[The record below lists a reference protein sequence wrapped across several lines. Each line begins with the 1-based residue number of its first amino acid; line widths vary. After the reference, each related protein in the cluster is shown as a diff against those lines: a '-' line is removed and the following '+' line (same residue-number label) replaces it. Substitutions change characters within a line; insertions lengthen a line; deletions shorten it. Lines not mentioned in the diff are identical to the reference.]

1 MAVFSLS
8 SAVPIL
14 SLFSGEYYE
23 NKIKSIHNIY
33 QSSSVI
39 DIESLNKDILFN
51 FINNLDSLRKKLVKE
66 QKNTRSLYL
75 NKIKLITRVYGIT
88 PIDSIQ
94 LFNKVNN
101 ENINPKITVIIPIY
115 NMDAYI
121 PECLD
126 SVINQT
132 LKELEILCIDDG
144 STDYSQQVLNEYSWK
159 DKRIRIISQ
168 QNHGVSYSRNIGITQ
183 SKGEFLFF
191 LDPDDYLPD
200 NEVLADLY
208 NAAIKHGVLICG
220 GGFSENNV
228 TLPGIVDRW
237 DGNLSKYT
245 FSDDTLMNYK
255 DYQFDYGWTRV
266 LYNREFLIYNDL
278 RIPDY
283 TFFEDPVFFVKVMHL
298 AKTFYCLKRCTYCYR
313 TGHKVTNF
321 TDKKVLDLVK
331 GLTENISFAL
341 EKNYNSLLSL
351 ELARLENDYGDIIL
365 NHLLKPSSIE
375 LRQLISDLNNLI
387 YNNTDKIENKD
398 NSEMSEI
405 IENSENHLNSETQ
418 PANTLPQSNI
428 VLPHPILDLSRDKL
442 SDYDYL
448 MNNFYIVDENTDASA
463 VKINAAEFLA
473 EDFSLSHGPLEPQIL
488 IYHSH
493 SQETFSDSREGEE
506 EDTIVGVGNYL
517 TSLLSEKYGYQVI
530 HIKEAFDMM
539 SGELDRNKAYN
550 YACDYVEKVL
560 EENPSVEVVIDL
572 HRDGIDEDRRLVT
585 EINGKDTAQI
595 LFYNG
600 LSYTNDQGK
609 VSYLPNPYIQDNLAF
624 SFQLEYQAALYYPDF
639 YRGIYLAG
647 LRYNLHLRKR
657 ALLLEAG
664 AQTNTVQE
672 VKNAM
677 EPFAD
682 ILNRVLKGCGTG

>member
-1 MAVFSLS
+1 MFL
-8 SAVPIL
+8 
-14 SLFSGEYYE
+14 
-23 NKIKSIHNIY
+23 
-33 QSSSVI
+33 
-39 DIESLNKDILFN
+39 
-51 FINNLDSLRKKLVKE
+51 
-66 QKNTRSLYL
+66 
-75 NKIKLITRVYGIT
+75 
-88 PIDSIQ
+88 
-94 LFNKVNN
+94 
-101 ENINPKITVIIPIY
+101 
-115 NMDAYI
+115 
-121 PECLD
+121 CL
-126 SVINQT
+126 
-132 LKELEILCIDDG
+132 C
-144 STDYSQQVLNEYSWK
+144 
-159 DKRIRIISQ
+159 
-168 QNHGVSYSRNIGITQ
+168 
-183 SKGEFLFF
+183 FF
-191 LDPDDYLPD
+191 A
-200 NEVLADLY
+200 VLAM
-208 NAAIKHGVLICG
+208 
-220 GGFSENNV
+220 
-228 TLPGIVDRW
+228 LPGPFSMREIVHNVYRQFPFYYFTEEKAQETW
-237 DGNLSKYT
+237 MEMDGETLAEIGKRNGAYLEEVAENERNLREENAKKSKEA
-245 FSDDTLMNYK
+245 N
-255 DYQFDYGWTRV
+255 
-266 LYNREFLIYNDL
+266 
-278 RIPDY
+278 
-283 TFFEDPVFFVKVMHL
+283 
-298 AKTFYCLKRCTYCYR
+298 
-313 TGHKVTNF
+313 
-321 TDKKVLDLVK
+321 
-331 GLTENISFAL
+331 L
-341 EKNYNSLLSL
+341 EKN
-351 ELARLENDYGDIIL
+351 
-365 NHLLKPSSIE
+365 SSVSEESKKI
-375 LRQLISDLNNLI
+375 
-387 YNNTDKIENKD
+387 NNTDKIENKD

-595 LFYNG
+595 LVYNG